1 MLSKSQV
8 ILFVLIGLL
17 TSCKQ
22 EEPVTILVA
31 DISNTEAEKLR
42 VKGMGL
48 EDELIV
54 KEGKVSDTLEIKD
67 EGVYSVSVARKRVDL
82 YITPGENISIKADA
96 KDFENT
102 LDIMSAH
109 GEVQTYLKEKG
120 NFKKEH
126 FGRSIYKLD
135 QEAFVK
141 EVNSGIDTLHTLIEK
156 ASLPPTLKTMEL
168 AELDY
173 VKARL
178 QVLYPIYARVDQDS
192 LFVEELKNPLKGINM
207 NDEKAFIQ
215 SSVYE
220 NMRSAHLNISIS
232 RDTSGTYEENFQK
245 YIAALPS
252 GNIKNTLLYNTMQF
266 LMGPNEQKEEMYN
279 FFNAHNTDEDYAQA
293 MKEKYE
299 ELEVLNPGN
308 PSPVFD
314 YENHSGGK
322 TKLDDLKGKYVY
334 IDVWATWCGPCLREI
349 PSLKKVEEEYHDK
362 NIDFVSIS
370 IDDLEDHQKWVDM
383 VNNKE
388 LGGVQLMADNAWQS
402 DFVQDYKIS
411 GIPRFILLDPE
422 GKIVS
427 ADAPR
432 PSNEALI
439 EKFNDL
445 GI

>member
-1 MLSKSQV
+1 
-8 ILFVLIGLL
+8 
-17 TSCKQ
+17 
-22 EEPVTILVA
+22 
-31 DISNTEAEKLR
+31 
-42 VKGMGL
+42 
-48 EDELIV
+48 
-54 KEGKVSDTLEIKD
+54 
-67 EGVYSVSVARKRVDL
+67 
-82 YITPGENISIKADA
+82 
-96 KDFENT
+96 
-102 LDIMSAH
+102 
-109 GEVQTYLKEKG
+109 
-120 NFKKEH
+120 
-126 FGRSIYKLD
+126 
-135 QEAFVK
+135 
-141 EVNSGIDTLHTLIEK
+141 
-156 ASLPPTLKTMEL
+156 MEL

-178 QVLYPIYARVDQDS
+178 QFLYPIYARVDQDS

-266 LMGPNEQKEEMYN
+266 LMGPNEQKEEMYT
-279 FFNAHNTDEDYAQA
+279 FFNAHNTDEDNAQA

-314 YENHSGGK
+314 YENHAGGK